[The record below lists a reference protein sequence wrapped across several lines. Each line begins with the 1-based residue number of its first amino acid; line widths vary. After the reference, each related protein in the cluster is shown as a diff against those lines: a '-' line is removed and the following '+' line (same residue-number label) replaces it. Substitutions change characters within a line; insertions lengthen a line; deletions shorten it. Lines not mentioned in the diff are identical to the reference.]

1 MTASVDGVSFGG
13 NENILE
19 LVMMVAQL
27 CEHIKNHQ
35 CVHIKRMNFTAQEFS
50 EVYPNETISKKIL
63 RPCPRTIKSKWG
75 T

>member
-13 NENILE
+13 SENILE
-19 LVMMVAQL
+19 LVMIVAQL

-35 CVHIKRMNFTAQEFS
+35 SVHFKQMNFTAQEFS

-63 RPCPRTIKSKWG
+63 GPCPRTIKSKWG
-75 T
+75 K